1 METEV
6 LREGQE
12 GGKGG
17 EGGVWAFGDR
27 EGGRGAS
34 SRVGRL
40 EAV

>member
-17 EGGVWAFGDR
+17 EGGVWAPTIR
-27 EGGRGAS
+27 EGGREAT
-34 SRVGRL
+34 SREGGW